1 MTTSNNAEVS
11 SKKVSFWASFCR
23 ERLKKPTQ
31 FISMLIAGLSLILT
45 STALV
50 FVYLQVTNV
59 KAQIGG
65 VHQQVRRLEDSL
77 DLQSYGAVNN
87 QISELDRI
95 FIDRPELRPFFYENR
110 DWPSK
115 KLLRDRV
122 TSVAERKL
130 DFIDFWFTS
139 ALQMNLKR
147 YDMQS
152 WRNYFQRSFKQ
163 SRVLCDVLNDE
174 KDDYGEELR
183 SIAFK
188 SGCTIVSPRERKS
201 LDRLEKYFPPR
212 TVFVPGEL

>member
-1 MTTSNNAEVS
+1 
-11 SKKVSFWASFCR
+11 
-23 ERLKKPTQ
+23 
-31 FISMLIAGLSLILT
+31 MLIAGLSLILT

-130 DFIDFWFTS
+130 DFIDFWFPQESDCAWQYT
-139 ALQMNLKR
+139 
-147 YDMQS
+147 
-152 WRNYFQRSFKQ
+152 
-163 SRVLCDVLNDE
+163 
-174 KDDYGEELR
+174 
-183 SIAFK
+183 
-188 SGCTIVSPRERKS
+188 TERA
-201 LDRLEKYFPPR
+201 
-212 TVFVPGEL
+212 TVQNA